1 MNIKLNVNYLLPCNR
16 NNNAG
21 FTLIELLVVIIII
34 GILSAI
40 ALPSFLK
47 QTAKAR
53 ATEAKTN
60 IGSMNRAQQAYFLE
74 NQTFSDDTGGSAIVK
89 LGISVD
95 NTTDNFVYTSVPISD
110 IKTGVANRGTSN
122 KDDILSYV
130 GGVFY
135 QPGST
140 STILCEANT
149 PGAVELPLPSNST
162 SAGCDSTSRRIF

>member
-1 MNIKLNVNYLLPCNR
+1 MNSELKANYILSFNK
-16 NNNAG
+16 NNAG

-40 ALPSFLK
+40 ALPSYLK
-47 QTAKAR
+47 QSAKAR

-60 IGSMNRAQQAYFLE
+60 IGSMNRSQQSYFLE
-74 NQTFSDDTGGSAIVK
+74 NLTFADDTGSSAITK
-89 LGISVD
+89 LGIGTD
-95 NTTDNFVYTSVPISD
+95 NSTDNFVYTAVPIVD

-122 KDDILSYV
+122 TDDIVSYI

-140 STILCEANT
+140 ATILCEANS
-149 PGAVELPLPSNST
+149 PGAVALPLPSNST
-162 SAGCDSTSRRIF
+162 SAGCDSTTSKRIF

>member
-1 MNIKLNVNYLLPCNR
+1 MNIKLNVNYLLPCNK

-40 ALPSFLK
+40 ALPSYLK

-53 ATEAKTN
+53 ASEAKTN

-74 NQTFSDDTGGSAIVK
+74 NQTFADDTSVSAIVR
-89 LGISVD
+89 LGISTG
-95 NTTDNFVYTSVPISD
+95 NTTDNFVYTAVPID
-110 IKTGVANRGTSN
+110 NIKTAVANRGTSN

-140 STILCEANT
+140 ATILCEANA